1 MSSTTAFPRYRVTF
15 ERRRTRSRFRAAMVW
30 LLTMGV
36 MAALGVAGYLFVME
50 VAFPGLIE
58 GIVGQR

>member
-1 MSSTTAFPRYRVTF
+1 MSSTTAIPRHRASF
-15 ERRRTRSRFRAAMVW
+15 ERRRTRSRFRAAVSW
-30 LLTMGV
+30 LLKVGV
-36 MAALGVAGYLFVME
+36 MALLGVAGYLFVMQ